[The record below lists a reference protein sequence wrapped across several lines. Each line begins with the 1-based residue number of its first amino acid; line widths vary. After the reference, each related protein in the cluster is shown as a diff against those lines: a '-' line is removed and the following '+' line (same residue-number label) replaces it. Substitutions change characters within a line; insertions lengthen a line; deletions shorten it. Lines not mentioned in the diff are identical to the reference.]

1 MQGAAQATAAVTVNG
16 TSAERLGDFIRR
28 ELTARQ
34 LFATFA
40 ASREAVPD
48 RKDRTRRREKG
59 GWSLAKD
66 TWNSAFGSA
75 ELKPVFDSAFTAFP
89 DYQWVKNHSSAL
101 GTTFS
106 GFARRDFAKRLRQG
120 DSGSP

>member
-1 MQGAAQATAAVTVNG
+1 MESLMRSFVKCACSAMDGFFKGFDETV
-16 TSAERLGDFIRR
+16 EML
-28 ELTARQ
+28 
-34 LFATFA
+34 
-40 ASREAVPD
+40 
-48 RKDRTRRREKG
+48 KG